1 VLRVAEH
8 IALDDGTL
16 AGGVLRRAAPPDVP
30 TIMARLFSERLRV
43 AGHRRVFAWNAQTA
57 ARCVSADGRPIPLQ
71 VDGDWVGD
79 TAEAVFDVL
88 PGGLTVVC

>member
-1 VLRVAEH
+1 
-8 IALDDGTL
+8 
-16 AGGVLRRAAPPDVP
+16 
-30 TIMARLFSERLRV
+30 
-43 AGHRRVFAWNAQTA
+43 
-57 ARCVSADGRPIPLQ
+57 VSADGRPVPLQ